1 MPPAKP
7 ANTKTYTEDEIKR
20 AQRIWMRIIIPCVI
34 VSTIG
39 LIYFCFKPE
48 SLFGD
53 ISETLFAFIWCDI
66 FLSLFDPRFK
76 DKKYREKLVSI
87 LIAMA
92 LVAVVLIIVFV
103 DWGA

>member
-1 MPPAKP
+1 MSSAKP
-7 ANTKTYTEDEIKR
+7 ANTRTYTEDEIKR
-20 AQRIWMRIIIPCVI
+20 AQKVWMRIIIPCAI
-34 VSTIG
+34 VSTAG
-39 LIYFCFKPE
+39 LIYFCFNPH
-48 SLFGD
+48 SLWGD
-53 ISETLFAFIWCDI
+53 ISETIFACLEVDI

>member
-1 MPPAKP
+1 M
-7 ANTKTYTEDEIKR
+7 YSEDEIKR
-20 AQRIWMRIIIPCVI
+20 AQRIWMRILIPAI
-34 VSTIG
+34 TVSTPG
-39 LIYFCFKPE
+39 LVYYFLYPE
-48 SLFGD
+48 S
-53 ISETLFAFIWCDI
+53 TLGFVMALTYAFIWGDI

-92 LVAVVLIIVFV
+92 LVAAVLVIIFV